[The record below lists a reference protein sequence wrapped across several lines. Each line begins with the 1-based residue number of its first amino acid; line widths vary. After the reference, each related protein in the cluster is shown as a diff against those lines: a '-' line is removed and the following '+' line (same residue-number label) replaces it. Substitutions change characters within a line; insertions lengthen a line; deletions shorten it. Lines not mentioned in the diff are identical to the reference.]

1 MSKKK
6 FIDFDEDL
14 EDSCKRIKKKYSEL
28 NKTKKSIQ
36 NDTKEIES
44 LEKNITKIS
53 QTIGSPLPIS
63 SKGSK
68 KANFNWADKF
78 FLNHNPI
85 LLETNIKKEIYQNP
99 KLLPPLS
106 KLEYGIIGLSGAI
119 ATTVDFLIVKI
130 PKDVTYLNQY
140 VQKGSQFTSWL
151 RTLGVDEEGK
161 LNLFLSWLEEKC
173 KVPYDQS
180 LNSNIEGFHPR
191 THRLLSLA
199 HDPLLGL
206 IFGLVDILNGRM
218 TAIDI
223 KGKIHFV
230 KTFDLY
236 MKNKIFAPLLWL
248 GHIISD
254 MCTTMGVPIPGW
266 GFLQILQF
274 GSFGD
279 KDRTTAD
286 ISRWMY
292 LNGYDLRHFITMSI
306 SVAVIEIIIR
316 AYHYL
321 SGLENRWQ
329 MESSVNASLISKEL
343 ANVESNLKLHKMLFL
358 AHSVAASGN
367 AMKVFAYSGNPLA
380 INADQWMLFLQESIK
395 ITKAIFRDKVSEK
408 IARNRRII
416 DEEWEKIKDIKIGQF
431 ELLKQDSTIYYE
443 IYN

>member
-1 MSKKK
+1 MSK
-6 FIDFDEDL
+6 FIDFDGDL
-14 EDSCKRIKKKYSEL
+14 ENSHKNLKKKHSEIK
-28 NKTKKSIQ
+28 KTKKSIQ
-36 NDTKEIES
+36 NDTKEIDSIE
-44 LEKNITKIS
+44 EDIAKIS

-63 SKGSK
+63 SIKSE
-68 KANFNWADKF
+68 KANFDWADKF
-78 FLNHNPI
+78 FLDHNPI
-85 LLETNIKKEIYQNP
+85 FLETKIVKEIYQNP
-99 KLLPPLS
+99 KLLPSLS
-106 KLEYGIIGLSGAI
+106 KLEYGLIGLSGVI
-119 ATTVDFLIVKI
+119 ATTVDFLIVKM
-130 PKDVTYLNQY
+130 PKDVIYLSQY
-140 VQKGSQFTSWL
+140 LQKGSKFTSWV
-151 RTLGVDEEGK
+151 RTLGVDKEGN
-161 LNLFLSWLEEKC
+161 LNAFLSWLEEIC

-218 TAIDI
+218 TAFDI

-230 KTFDLY
+230 QTFNLSIKD
-236 MKNKIFAPLLWL
+236 KIFAPFLWL

-254 MCTTMGVPIPGW
+254 VCTTMGVPIPGW
-266 GFLQILQF
+266 GFLQILQY

-279 KDRTTAD
+279 KDRTIAD

-329 MESSVNASLISKEL
+329 MENSVNASLISKEL

-367 AMKVFAYSGNPLA
+367 AMKVFAYSGNPLS
-380 INADQWMLFLQESIK
+380 INADQWMLFLQKSIK
-395 ITKAIFRDKVSEK
+395 ITKAVLRDKVAEK
-408 IARNRRII
+408 IVRNRRII

-443 IYN
+443 IFN